1 MQSIVYRF
9 NEEIKEEYENVI
21 NVLETIKNIEINDKL
36 CVNSNNILSVHSQ
49 NTYRSLVRWWYSYN
63 RSNSLEYLEN
73 LYNNSISSLNSRL
86 VALINLAKN
95 SNKKKNRKARKR
107 MAIIKEKISNMER
120 KVLDSKKG
128 IVNLMITYQKDDEI
142 KKKLNVILDKIIN

>member
-9 NEEIKEEYENVI
+9 NEEIKEEYDNVI

-36 CVNSNNILSVHSQ
+36 CVNSKNILSVHSQ
-49 NTYRSLVRWWYSYN
+49 NTYRSLIRWWYSYN
-63 RSNSLEYLEN
+63 RNNSLEYLEN
-73 LYNNSISSLNSRL
+73 LYNNSISSLNLRL
-86 VALINLAKN
+86 IELINIAKN

-107 MAIIKEKISNMER
+107 IATIKDKIKNMEQ
-120 KVLDSKKG
+120 KVLESKKG

-142 KKKLNVILDKIIN
+142 KKRLNIILDSIIN